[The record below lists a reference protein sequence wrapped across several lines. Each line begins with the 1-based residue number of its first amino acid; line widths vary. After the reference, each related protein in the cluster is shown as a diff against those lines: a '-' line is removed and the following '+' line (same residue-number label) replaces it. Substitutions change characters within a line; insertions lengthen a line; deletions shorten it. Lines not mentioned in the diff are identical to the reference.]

1 MTGTILNVF
10 TVLLGGILG
19 TVLGNRLPDR
29 VRETVM
35 HGLGLATLMIGIQL
49 TLAQLSVAESTLG
62 KLTFVVV
69 LASILV
75 GGILGEIMAIE
86 RRLDGMGRGLE
97 SRTARWQR
105 SPTSPGGAS
114 TFSRGF
120 VTASLVFCVGPMT
133 VIGSLRDGL
142 SGDYTLLAVKSTLDG
157 FAALAFAS
165 SLGVGVTFA
174 ALTVLVYQG
183 ALSLAASWA
192 SVVVSEAMLAEA
204 SAAGGILLLGI
215 GLGLLDIKRVRVGN
229 LLPAIFVAPLL
240 VLIALPLVPFLG

>member
-10 TVLLGGILG
+10 TVLVGGILG

-35 HGLGLATLMIGIQL
+35 HGLGLATLMIGVQL
-49 TLAQLSVAESTLG
+49 TLGQLSVAEATLG

-75 GGILGEIMAIE
+75 GGMLGEVMDIE
-86 RRLDGMGRGLE
+86 GRLDALGRGLE
-97 SRTARWQR
+97 SRTASLQR
-105 SPTSPGGAS
+105 PATSANGAS

-165 SLGVGVTFA
+165 SLGVGVMFA

-204 SAAGGILLLGI
+204 SAAGGILLLAI
-215 GLGLLDIKRVRVGN
+215 GLGLLEIKRVRVGN

-240 VLIALPLVPFLG
+240 VVIALPLVPFLG